1 MNCKCDPRAEERVL
15 ALPQDR
21 RAIEAFDCCP
31 HSASRSMSFPAAPAV
46 PSPPLPDT
54 LATRNFPSAGAD
66 AEEIFDAALDEYVKM
81 KPNLQHAY
89 DILTD
94 RLAALS
100 TDEKRAVYDTFAELK
115 AHSSQLGGPQHLEQ
129 KFCTLLFGA
138 SPSTQ
143 QAEAF
148 AFAKGACKESMLA
161 QSKEAAKERVVDAAA
176 KEEAEEALCT
186 ICFDVPRNVRFRPC
200 HHSTMCDGCVLKLIA
215 RSENRKLIC
224 LTCRTPV
231 ERLCREG
238 SAEVDGAGSADG
250 APLKP
255 VRKPTFEP
263 PQEAPLKPVR
273 KPTFEPP
280 QEAPLKPVR
289 KPTFDQSS
297 TVDGLPVDAFITSL
311 KRIPTLREDAEK
323 ADEAWNVEVDLTE
336 AVCED
341 DLEEA
346 DWGCLWS
353 ATDEP

>member
-1 MNCKCDPRAEERVL
+1 VNCTCELKFISPEERAANL
-15 ALPQDR
+15 FCRDCAHRR
-21 RAIEAFDCCP
+21 RAHFAP
-31 HSASRSMSFPAAPAV
+31 RNMSLPPAAPV
-46 PSPPLPDT
+46 PPSPLPDN

-66 AEEIFDAALDEYVKM
+66 AEESFDAALDEYVKL
-81 KPNLQHAY
+81 KPHLQHGY
-89 DILTD
+89 DLLTD

-115 AHSSQLGGPQHLEQ
+115 AHSSQHPLGGPQHLEQ
-129 KFCTLLFGA
+129 KFCMLLFGA

-143 QAEAF
+143 EAEAL
-148 AFAKGACKESMLA
+148 AFAKGACKESTLA
-161 QSKEAAKERVVDAAA
+161 QSEEAAKERVLDAAA
-176 KEEAEEALCT
+176 KEEAHEEALCT

-238 SAEVDGAGSADG
+238 SADVDGAGSAVTDSADG

-263 PQEAPLKPVR
+263 PRELPLKPIR
-273 KPTFEPP
+273 RPTFEPP
-280 QEAPLKPVR
+280 QELPLKPVR
-289 KPTFDQSS
+289 MATFDQSS

-311 KRIPTLREDAEK
+311 KSIPTLREDAEK

-341 DLEEA
+341 DL
-346 DWGCLWS
+346 
-353 ATDEP
+353 

>member
-1 MNCKCDPRAEERVL
+1 MNCMLNTPPPPPARRNVSLCSLCAAHAK
-15 ALPQDR
+15 R
-21 RAIEAFDCCP
+21 RANEAFDCCP

-54 LATRNFPSAGAD
+54 PATRNFPSAGAD

-94 RLAALS
+94 RLATLS

-143 QAEAF
+143 QAEAL
-148 AFAKGACKESMLA
+148 AFAKGACKESTLA

-238 SAEVDGAGSADG
+238 SADVDGAGSADG

-273 KPTFEPP
+273 KPTF
-280 QEAPLKPVR
+280 
-289 KPTFDQSS
+289 DQSS
-297 TVDGLPVDAFITSL
+297 PVDGLPVDAFITSL

-341 DLEEA
+341 DLKEA